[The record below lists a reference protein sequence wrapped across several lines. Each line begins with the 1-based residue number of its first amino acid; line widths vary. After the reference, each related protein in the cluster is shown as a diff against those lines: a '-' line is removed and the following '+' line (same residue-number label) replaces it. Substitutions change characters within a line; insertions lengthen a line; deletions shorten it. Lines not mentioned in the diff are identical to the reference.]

1 MDIMAAVR
9 LKIPTWVAIVALL
22 LPTMV
27 AGQEREQTL
36 ADIRQELSVIYVQI
50 QRLKQ
55 ELNTTG
61 SFGSEKI
68 GESVIER
75 VDNIESEVR
84 RLSEKIEKLEFRI
97 ENTSRIG
104 ANIIGDIEFRLCEMD
119 SECDLGSLT
128 YGATLEPTIDEE
140 QNLEIGEFE
149 NLFSDERSPFD
160 AEVQYAEGEQEEFDR
175 AALAFQEGN
184 HLEADRLFREFQENY
199 PGSPLA
205 AKAEINRGEALE
217 AEGKIE
223 EAARIYLEVFTNAPD
238 GPEASG
244 ALLRLGRG
252 LDHLGKT
259 YEACLTLEEIEER
272 FPESAAVNE
281 AKEYMAGIGC

>member
-1 MDIMAAVR
+1 MIGVVR
-9 LKIPTWVAIVALL
+9 LKIRACAAVLALL
-22 LPTMV
+22 PPAMA

-61 SFGSEKI
+61 SFGSERI
-68 GESVIER
+68 GGSVIER
-75 VDNIESEVR
+75 VDNIENEVR
-84 RLSEKIEKLEFRI
+84 RISEKTEKLEFRI
-97 ENTSRIG
+97 DNISRVG
-104 ANIIGDIEFRLCEMD
+104 ANRIGDIEFRLCEMD
-119 SECDLGSLT
+119 SECDIGSLK
-128 YGATLEPTIDEE
+128 YGATLEPGSDGDQNPVIDD
-140 QNLEIGEFE
+140 FA
-149 NLFSDERSPFD
+149 NLFSDETLASD
-160 AEVQYAEGEQEEFDR
+160 DEMEYAEGEQREFDR
-175 AALAFQEGN
+175 AALALEEEDY
-184 HLEADRLFREFQENY
+184 LEAERLFRGFQEKY

-217 AEGKIE
+217 GEGKIE
-223 EAARIYLEVFTNAPD
+223 AAARVYLKVFTNAPD

-259 YEACLTLEEIEER
+259 YEACLTLGEIEER
-272 FPESAAVNE
+272 FPGSAAVNK
-281 AKEYMAGIGC
+281 ANEYMAGIGC